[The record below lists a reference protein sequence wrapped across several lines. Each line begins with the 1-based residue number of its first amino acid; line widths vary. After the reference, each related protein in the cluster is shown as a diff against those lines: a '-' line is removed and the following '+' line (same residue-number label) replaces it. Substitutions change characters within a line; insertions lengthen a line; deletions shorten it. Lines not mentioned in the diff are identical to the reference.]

1 MELVRGITGFR
12 RGDDAPLPSSDVAAF
27 RTHCFTAARWLSGR
41 VSQIG
46 SPSEPT
52 GRNFVSLDLE
62 LPEGRVAV
70 LLNAH
75 YPVVGFAEPPGESQ
89 GRLRFVDVPRLAEVF
104 RNLGV
109 YRVLETSDLEGS
121 ARDVDTSPLGPA
133 ELEQIRY
140 WKPTRVGDLVFN
152 FWD

>member
-1 MELVRGITGFR
+1 VELLRGITGFR
-12 RGDDAPLPSSDVAAF
+12 HMDDAPLPTSDVAAF
-27 RTHCFTAARWLSGR
+27 RTHCFTAARLLSGR
-41 VSQIG
+41 VSRIE
-46 SPSEPT
+46 SPSDTT
-52 GRNFVSLDLE
+52 GQNFVSVVLE

-75 YPVVGFAEPPGESQ
+75 YPVVGFAEPLRESDRQ
-89 GRLRFVDVPRLAEVF
+89 LQFVDIPRLVEVF

-109 YRVLETSDLEGS
+109 YRVLEASDLEGS
-121 ARDVDTSPLGPA
+121 ATGVDSSQLGPA

>member
-1 MELVRGITGFR
+1 MSLRS
-12 RGDDAPLPSSDVAAF
+12 APIASPQRS
-27 RTHCFTAARWLSGR
+27 LSGR
-41 VSQIG
+41 VSQIE
-46 SPSEPT
+46 SPSDT
-52 GRNFVSLDLE
+52 IGQNFVSVVLE

-75 YPVVGFAEPPGESQ
+75 YPVVGFAEALGESDQ
-89 GRLRFVDVPRLAEVF
+89 QLRFADIPRLVEVF

-109 YRVLETSDLEGS
+109 YQVLDASDLEGP
-121 ARDVDTSPLGPA
+121 ATGVDTSHLGPA